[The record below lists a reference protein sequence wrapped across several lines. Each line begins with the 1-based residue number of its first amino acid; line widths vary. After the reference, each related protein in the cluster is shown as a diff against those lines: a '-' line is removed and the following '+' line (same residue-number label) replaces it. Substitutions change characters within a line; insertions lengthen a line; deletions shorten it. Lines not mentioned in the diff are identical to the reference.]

1 MINKEFLIKR
11 IVYRSTHR
19 GIKEMDILLGNF
31 VKKNINKLNDDNLI
45 DLDNLLSLDD
55 ETIMKWYLKKKSNK
69 AKKNQKL
76 LELKEIKLRPGTEIH
91 DYNFKIKN
99 SQKFLSKG
107 NKVKFTV
114 KFKGREM
121 QHHHLGMELMN
132 RIIEDTKK
140 FGKVELNPKFE
151 GRQMTMVIQPL

>member
-55 ETIMKWYLKKKSNK
+55 ETIMKWYLKKKSN
-69 AKKNQKL
+69 NPILNTKL
-76 LELKEIKLRPGTEIH
+76 STMIK
-91 DYNFKIKN
+91 NFKN
-99 SQKFLSKG
+99 
-107 NKVKFTV
+107 
-114 KFKGREM
+114 
-121 QHHHLGMELMN
+121 
-132 RIIEDTKK
+132 
-140 FGKVELNPKFE
+140 
-151 GRQMTMVIQPL
+151 